1 MGSIEPLSGWLLD
14 RIVVLDEAKPGF
26 AGFMLRTSAERRQ
39 VVAAFLAAVD
49 PADDMAEEAAHFL
62 MGCRHHAIL
71 QLAFEHVP
79 VGFRAALVRCGAKV
93 HDRDFYI
100 RLWALLTRGPQHIV
114 TAIRHSAKLNPER
127 LAIITGLPAD
137 LSDHRISAKIKDKAQ
152 ADDIVLA
159 VDLLVRRGLDRAAIV
174 EALRQSTKLADTIK
188 RWSLRIAFPRGPIS
202 ASEHYRPVNNGVEL
216 AATAKRYRN
225 CSRRYFTS
233 LLEAD
238 HAFGEFQHEEQK
250 VLISFDRSQ
259 GFWLV
264 DGVYGYRNGDVPAGV
279 SEAAYAFAARH
290 GVITRRATDR
300 GDKAMEA
307 LRRLSRHYM
316 DWDV

>member
-62 MGCRHHAIL
+62 MGCRHHSIL
-71 QLAFEHVP
+71 HLAFEHVP
-79 VGFRAALVRCGAKV
+79 VGFRAALVRCGANV
-93 HDRDFYI
+93 HDRDFYT
-100 RLWALLTRGPQHIV
+100 RLWAVLTRGPQHIV

-188 RWSLRIAFPRGPIS
+188 RWSLRIPFPRGPIS

-225 CSRRYFTS
+225 CSRRYFTA

-238 HAFGEFQHEEQK
+238 HAFGEFQQDDQR

-259 GFWLV
+259 GYWSV

-279 SEAAYAFAARH
+279 SSAAYAFAARH
-290 GVITRRATDR
+290 GVLARRATDR